1 MKKELENLLD
11 DFALANIEEYPFEF
25 EMTKGYYS
33 AEILSLFEKTMQ
45 NAEDEIADYIDD
57 AESEGD
63 IQIYIKGNE
72 ISKDIINIIKDKI
85 KDKNDYKLT
94 AES

>member
-33 AEILSLFEKTMQ
+33 AEILSLFEKTIESC
-45 NAEDEIADYIDD
+45 ED
-57 AESEGD
+57 D
-63 IQIYIKGNE
+63 IYKSVVDGKHSFVVSNWDLTR
-72 ISKDIINIIKDKI
+72 SVLKIIKDKI
-85 KDKNDYKLT
+85 KDKSDYKLT